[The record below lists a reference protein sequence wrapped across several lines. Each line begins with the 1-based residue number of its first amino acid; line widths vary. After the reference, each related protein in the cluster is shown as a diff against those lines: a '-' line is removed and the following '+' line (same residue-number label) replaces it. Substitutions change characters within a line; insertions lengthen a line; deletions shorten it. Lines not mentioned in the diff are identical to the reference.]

1 MSTQQRENIALI
13 TGANA
18 GIGLE
23 LTRKLLA
30 EDWQVVALNRSGFP
44 ADDVN
49 IQKPSKTA
57 GFVFIKQP
65 ISRILPA

>member
-1 MSTQQRENIALI
+1 MNTNQRENIALI

-30 EDWQVVALNRSGFP
+30 EDWQVIALNRSDFP
-44 ADDVN
+44 ADDMK
-49 IQKPSKTA
+49 I
-57 GFVFIKQP
+57 
-65 ISRILPA
+65 R